1 MGTGCIASGMG
12 IISGCCTETS
22 SLGSREGGSPV
33 GGELQHR
40 LKGIQGRVGDLGHT
54 LEMGPSRYQQAV
66 WNEGCGEINCDFN
79 YSPVHLTILN
89 NITLKNI

>member
-40 LKGIQGRVGDLGHT
+40 FKGIQGRVGDLGHT
-54 LEMGPSRYQQAV
+54 LEMGPSRFT
-66 WNEGCGEINCDFN
+66 NRLCGMRDVVKSTVTSTTHL
-79 YSPVHLTILN
+79 YTSQSLTI
-89 NITLKNI
+89 